1 VLTQEEKWYLD
12 LNGFMVIRDAVPSS
26 EVEEMKAQL
35 LEWYQ
40 WEELQFEPPMRINKE
55 PGKPWW
61 VYNMHYG
68 HPAFQRLILNPN
80 ILRVA
85 TALTWNQ
92 PRVFDVLA
100 NICYPEADGLHLHG
114 GHKGWFRSPYH
125 QYQVANDQIFASF
138 FNLSVSLVDVPE
150 GNGFACLPGSHK
162 SNFECPERITMNDG
176 PPTVRNVP
184 VNAGDIII
192 FLPNIRHAGRRWTYP
207 DYPRMT
213 VFLRWVYAEQF
224 HHADSA
230 DWLPFDQYKDQIPTE
245 LHQLEGRNQGQREA
259 LDQLISPHKI
269 EVPDS

>member
-1 VLTQEEKWYLD
+1 MLTQEEKWYLD
-12 LNGFMVIRDAVPSS
+12 LNGFMVVRDVVSSS
-26 EVEEMKAQL
+26 ELEQMKAQL
-35 LEWYQ
+35 LEWYR
-40 WEELQFEPPMRINKE
+40 WEESQFEPPMRINNQ

-68 HPAFQRLILNPN
+68 HPVFQRLILNPE

-92 PRVFDVLA
+92 PRVFDVVA
-100 NICYPEADGLHLHG
+100 NICYSEANGLHLHG

-138 FNLSVSLVDVPE
+138 FNLSVSLVDVPL

-162 SNFECPERITMNDG
+162 SNFECPEYVTMDDE
-176 PPTVRNVP
+176 PPTVRNIS

-192 FLPNIRHAGRRWTYP
+192 FLPNTRHAGRRWTHLG
-207 DYPRMT
+207 YPRMT
-213 VFLRWVYAEQF
+213 VFLRWMYAKQF

-230 DWLPFDQYKDQIPTE
+230 NWFPLEEHKDQIP
-245 LHQLEGRNQGQREA
+245 LALYQLEDRDSGQRHA
-259 LDQLISPHKI
+259 LDEMIDPFKI
-269 EVPDS
+269 DLPE